1 MNGVNDISTKN
12 FYKNSLQKS
21 FAKKLGI
28 PKLDIEHL
36 TLAFFQKE
44 NKYKEKKM

>member
-12 FYKNSLQKS
+12 FYKNALQKS

-36 TLAFFQKE
+36 SYLGFLSKRE
-44 NKYKEKKM
+44 